1 MHEPSYR
8 PSLARDHA
16 LALQARAEDAL
27 GNPHTPEHLQEAYRH
42 DLAEAQRILAEV
54 ASSNRES
61 AEARYWE
68 ATKAMSDPNLPEQ
81 VRLHW
86 ERVYREAVF
95 VLRAIPNHHPDPKV
109 PDIHP
114 GNFHVG

>member
-16 LALQARAEDAL
+16 LAIQARAVEAL
-27 GNPHTPEHLQEAYRH
+27 DNPHTPEHLQEAYRH

-54 ASSNRES
+54 ATSNRAS

-68 ATKAMSDPNLPEQ
+68 AANALSVPDLPEQ

-86 ERVYREAVF
+86 ERVHREALF
-95 VLRAIPNHHPDPKV
+95 VLRAIPNHHLDPNV